1 MVANAFDPG
10 GGGVGGGGRGRRG
23 AEAGAEASLDGLLSQ
38 GRVAQKKNCLEKKK
52 KRGGERFEICRDNKE
67 DWKQTE

>member
-52 KRGGERFEICRDNKE
+52 KRGGGEI
-67 DWKQTE
+67 